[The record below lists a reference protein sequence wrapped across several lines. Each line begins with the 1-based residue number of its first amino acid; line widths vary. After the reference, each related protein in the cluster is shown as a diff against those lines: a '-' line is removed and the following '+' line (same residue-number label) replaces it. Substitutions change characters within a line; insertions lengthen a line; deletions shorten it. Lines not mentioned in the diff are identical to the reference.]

1 METSGEHPD
10 VQALSDADVRVYEAV
25 AGLAVAG
32 GTATLE
38 RVVHASAL
46 PAETVRHSLAT
57 LTRAGWLRAEGTS
70 YVLGPHRWEVEY

>member
-1 METSGEHPD
+1 MEMSGEPPD

-25 AGLAVAG
+25 AGLVVAG

-38 RVVHASAL
+38 RVVHAGSL
-46 PAETVRHSLAT
+46 PEETVRHSLDT
-57 LTRAGWLRAEGTS
+57 LTRAGWLRAEGAS